1 MDLSQKIV
9 AGLLAAFF
17 LLALLRIFR
26 SPLRLALKVLG
37 NTLLGFLALWG
48 VNLAGAVTG
57 VTLGLNVW
65 NALVIGILG
74 LPGLVLLLLTRWVLG

>member
-1 MDLSQKIV
+1 MELNEKV
-9 AGLLAAFF
+9 FAGVMAAFF

-48 VNLAGAVTG
+48 VNLTSALTG
-57 VTLGLNVW
+57 ISLGMNLW
-65 NALVIGILG
+65 NALAVGILG
-74 LPGLVLLLLTRWVLG
+74 LPGLILLLTLQWVLG

>member
-1 MDLSQKIV
+1 MELNEKV
-9 AGLLAAFF
+9 FVGVMAAFF

-48 VNLAGAVTG
+48 VNLTSALTG
-57 VTLGLNVW
+57 ISLGMNLW
-65 NALVIGILG
+65 NALAVGVLG
-74 LPGLVLLLLTRWVLG
+74 LPGLILLLTLQWVLG

>member
-1 MDLSQKIV
+1 MELNEKV
-9 AGLLAAFF
+9 FVGVMAAFF

-48 VNLAGAVTG
+48 VNLTSALTG
-57 VTLGLNVW
+57 ISLGMKLW
-65 NALVIGILG
+65 NALAVGVLG
-74 LPGLVLLLLTRWVLG
+74 LPGLILLLTLQWVLG

>member
-1 MDLSQKIV
+1 VDLSQKIL
-9 AGLLAAFF
+9 AGLLALFF

-26 SPLRLALKVLG
+26 SPLRLAVKVLG

-48 VNLAGAVTG
+48 LNLSAALTG
-57 VTLGLNVW
+57 VTLGLNLW

-74 LPGLVLLLLTRWVLG
+74 LPGLVLLLLTQWVLR

>member
-1 MDLSQKIV
+1 MELNEKV
-9 AGLLAAFF
+9 FVGVMAAFF

-48 VNLAGAVTG
+48 VNLTSALTG
-57 VTLGLNVW
+57 ISLGMNLW
-65 NALVIGILG
+65 NALAVGVLG
-74 LPGLVLLLLTRWVLG
+74 LPGFILLLTLQWVLG

>member
-1 MDLSQKIV
+1 MELNEKV
-9 AGLLAAFF
+9 FVGVMAAFF

-48 VNLAGAVTG
+48 VNLTSALTG
-57 VTLGLNVW
+57 ISLGMNLW
-65 NALVIGILG
+65 NALTVGVLG
-74 LPGLVLLLLTRWVLG
+74 LPGLILLLTLQWVLG